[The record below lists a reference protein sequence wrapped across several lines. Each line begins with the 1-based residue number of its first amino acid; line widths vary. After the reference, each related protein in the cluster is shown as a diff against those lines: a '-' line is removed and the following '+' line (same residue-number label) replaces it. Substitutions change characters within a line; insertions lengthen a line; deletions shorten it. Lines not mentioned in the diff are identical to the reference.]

1 MGVLRSVTG
10 GRHQIGGGSTWQ
22 STWIPG
28 GQLFINGES
37 DAAVLGW
44 DMLDASAND
53 PANPVHGVLYA
64 YGVAILD
71 NALLEPLAA
80 ACAEEG
86 RYEFLLTV
94 NPLVIKGGTG
104 SAVNPIAVF

>member
-1 MGVLRSVTG
+1 
-10 GRHQIGGGSTWQ
+10 
-22 STWIPG
+22 
-28 GQLFINGES
+28 
-37 DAAVLGW
+37 
-44 DMLDASAND
+44 MLDAASSASEVSM
-53 PANPVHGVLYA
+53 PVHGVLFA

-86 RYEFLLTV
+86 RYDFMLSA